1 MIRTRFLT
9 LSFVVA
15 LSGFGTAYAQ
25 APALTAGTYKLS
37 ISAKAP
43 CELSVAENG
52 VVTQAA
58 DCATRPTL
66 GKLFPA
72 GSGYEL
78 TTASGE
84 IYSLL
89 KLNGDALE
97 GLTIPDRRKVLIT
110 H

>member
-1 MIRTRFLT
+1 MTRYLT
-9 LSFVVA
+9 LAFA
-15 LSGFGTAYAQ
+15 LALVGFGPAYAQ

-37 ISAKAP
+37 ISSKAP
-43 CELSVAENG
+43 CELTVPENG
-52 VVTQAA
+52 AVTEAA

-66 GKLFPA
+66 GKIFPA

-84 IYSLL
+84 IFALL
-89 KLNGDALE
+89 KLNGEVIE
-97 GLTIPDRRKVLIT
+97 GQTIPDRRRVLIT